1 MRETESLCAENIHLK
16 DIARSRREEP
26 ISREELIMYYR
37 FCFLSTIIKTD
48 KLRTHRKRLDHVLK
62 YVEKRTT
69 VQNSDGIAISQLVI
83 ASHTYKIYSI
93 RKN

>member
-1 MRETESLCAENIHLK
+1 MRETESLCAENVRLK
-16 DIARSRREEP
+16 DIARSRRGEL
-26 ISREELIMYYR
+26 ISRGELIMYYR
-37 FCFLSTIIKTD
+37 FCFLSTIIRTD
-48 KLRTHRKRLDHVLK
+48 KLRTHQKRLEHVLK
-62 YVEKRTT
+62 CVEKRTM